1 MGSNHRM
8 KRFLLLLAP
17 LFHVHLRSGLS
28 DPGDMGRATTSA
40 TGSARRHSVPLLP
53 VALLSLAL
61 CVLALPACD
70 GPRENDSAS
79 GLRQSG
85 EFIFFNFPED
95 TPQPILE
102 AFEDEFGAKVIYESF
117 QSPEEAV
124 ERLRGGMVCDVIL
137 IENQMIRPLA
147 EEGLLL
153 PLNLSNIPNFRN
165 VSANFRDLAFDPR
178 NRHSVPAD
186 YGTAGMLV
194 RTDLV
199 GDGLTKWADLWDASL
214 SGKIAFRN
222 QPREIIGMTL
232 LSLNFPLNSEDP
244 QEHALA
250 LKRLLALRPS
260 IVMTDLEASKS
271 LPRLLGGE
279 VAVLHGY
286 SSDYQIARRLN
297 PAVRYILPREG
308 SALWGDSYVIS
319 SRTAN
324 PRMAENFINFMMRPE
339 IAAAI
344 VNAKGYASA
353 NEPAAQFIKP
363 EILDDP
369 AVYPPREVL
378 RQANIIQ
385 PLTPQGEALFAET
398 WKKFLNATDAEQ

>member
-1 MGSNHRM
+1 MGSHHHM
-8 KRFLLLLAP
+8 KRLMSLLAP
-17 LFHVHLRSGLS
+17 FFTILSWFGVS
-28 DPGDMGRATTSA
+28 DPRDMDRVATPSTEN
-40 TGSARRHSVPLLP
+40 ARLRR
-53 VALLSLAL
+53 ALLVTATLL
-61 CVLALPACD
+61 YLALPACD
-70 GPRENDSAS
+70 GSRETDTAS
-79 GLRQSG
+79 QMRQPD
-85 EFIFFNFPED
+85 ELIFFNFPED
-95 TPQPILE
+95 TPQPILD
-102 AFEDEFGAKVIYESF
+102 AFEDEFGAKVVYESF
-117 QSPEEAV
+117 QSPEEAA

-165 VSANFRDLAFDPR
+165 VSSNFRDLAFDPR

-199 GDGLTKWADLWDASL
+199 GDGLTKWADLWDADFP
-214 SGKIAFRN
+214 GKIAFRN

-244 QEHALA
+244 QEHSLA
-250 LKRLLALRPS
+250 LKRLLVLRPS

-271 LPRLLGGE
+271 LPRLLDGE
-279 VAVLHGY
+279 VVVLHGY
-286 SSDYQIARRLN
+286 SSDYQIAREIN
-297 PAVRYILPREG
+297 PAVRYILPHEG

-319 SRTAN
+319 SKTAN

-344 VNAKGYASA
+344 VNKKGYASA

-363 EILDDP
+363 EILGDP
-369 AVYPPREVL
+369 AVYPPEEVL
-378 RQANIIQ
+378 RQVNIIQ
-385 PLTPQGEALFAET
+385 SLTPQGEALFAAT
-398 WKKFLNATDAEQ
+398 WNKFLNAMDTEK

>member
-1 MGSNHRM
+1 MWTM
-8 KRFLLLLAP
+8 LMCL
-17 LFHVHLRSGLS
+17 
-28 DPGDMGRATTSA
+28 M
-40 TGSARRHSVPLLP
+40 
-53 VALLSLAL
+53 L

-70 GPRENDSAS
+70 GTQENAPASA
-79 GLRQSG
+79 LRQIN
-85 EFIFFNFPED
+85 EFVFFNFPED
-95 TPQPILE
+95 TPQPVLE
-102 AFEDEFGAKVIYESF
+102 AFENEFKVQVVYESF

-124 ERLRGGMVCDVIL
+124 QRLREGMACDVIL

-147 EEGLLL
+147 QEGLLL

-165 VSANFRDLAFDPR
+165 VSSNFRDLAFDPR

-186 YGTAGMLV
+186 YGTAGLLV

-199 GDGLTKWADLWDASL
+199 GDNLTEWADLWDPGL
-214 SGKIAFRN
+214 SGKIALRN

-244 QEHALA
+244 KEHALA
-250 LKRLLALRPS
+250 LKRLLVLRPS
-260 IVMTDLEASKS
+260 VVMVDLEASKS
-271 LPRLLGGE
+271 LPMLLDGE
-279 VAVLHGY
+279 IAVLHGY
-286 SSDYQIARRLN
+286 SSDYQIARKLN

-319 SRTAN
+319 SRTAD

-344 VNAKGYASA
+344 VNEKGYASA
-353 NEPAAQFIKP
+353 NEPAARFIKT
-363 EILDDP
+363 EILGDP
-369 AVYPPREVL
+369 AVYPSAEVL
-378 RQANIIQ
+378 RQVNIIQ

-398 WKKFLNATDAEQ
+398 WKKFLNAAEAE